1 MSVPFCVSVL
11 YVPVVGACHQHIPAV
26 KTQSLFVPSH
36 GTLFLVH
43 AVLVIFS
50 MNKTFSYKSRLL
62 MPVWSF
68 YICEL
73 HLVYA
78 VLHL

>member
-26 KTQSLFVPSH
+26 KTQCLFVPSH

-50 MNKTFSYKSRLL
+50 MSKTSYKSRLL

-73 HLVYA
+73 HLVYV